1 MEEVQEKRVID
12 ISPLSKWKRILLFL
26 GDYFITFILA
36 FILFNLAV
44 FPLGKVICQTE
55 KKNKLAQ
62 DYESTA
68 TELLVSSGFMFRSY
82 SGDDTFENHANYTFK
97 VFLSYYV
104 FDEENPD
111 SNNPQYGH
119 KIQNEVIRTYYV
131 NYLNDEGKY
140 LEYFNDANQANM
152 LFDIGENANSITLKS
167 DYKVLLRDELLEQTD
182 EEKFTDLMKN
192 VRDNVFARLFYIRMY
207 QNILDND
214 YVKDNVSYNT
224 CMAKVRSISKSLQW
238 VPVGSAFIS
247 LTLAWSITYLLYPLI
262 NKNRRTPTMSAMR
275 VDKIDFRRFTD
286 MKRSTVIVQSIY
298 SFILCSSQLLFLPIL
313 YFGIAYSFNLP
324 MLFILLVISVAMMLT
339 FMMFIFFNEFNRS
352 GSDVL
357 TYTVVIPTEEL
368 DNLYKA
374 KFDEGRLPS

>member
-62 DYESTA
+62 DYEQTA

-82 SGDDTFENHANYTFK
+82 SGDDTFENNANYTFK

-104 FDEENPD
+104 FDDENPD

-131 NYLNDEGKY
+131 NYLNDEAKY

-152 LFDIGENANSITLKS
+152 LFDIGENANSIILKS

-182 EEKFTDLMKN
+182 EEKYTDLMKN

-247 LTLAWSITYLLYPLI
+247 LALAWSITYLLYPLI

-298 SFILCSSQLLFLPIL
+298 SLILCSSQLLFLPIL
-313 YFGIAYSFNLP
+313 YFGIAYCFNLP
-324 MLFILLVISVAMMLT
+324 MLFILLVISVVMMLT

>member
-1 MEEVQEKRVID
+1 
-12 ISPLSKWKRILLFL
+12 
-26 GDYFITFILA
+26 
-36 FILFNLAV
+36 
-44 FPLGKVICQTE
+44 
-55 KKNKLAQ
+55 
-62 DYESTA
+62 
-68 TELLVSSGFMFRSY
+68 MFRSY
-82 SGDDTFENHANYTFK
+82 SGDDTFENNANYTFK

-104 FDEENPD
+104 FDDENPD

-131 NYLNDEGKY
+131 NYLNDEAKY

-152 LFDIGENANSITLKS
+152 LFDIGENANSIILKS

-182 EEKFTDLMKN
+182 EEKYTDLMKN

-247 LTLAWSITYLLYPLI
+247 LALAWSITYLLYPLI

-298 SFILCSSQLLFLPIL
+298 SLILCSSQLLFLPIL
-313 YFGIAYSFNLP
+313 YFGIAYCFNLP
-324 MLFILLVISVAMMLT
+324 MLFILLVISVVMMLT